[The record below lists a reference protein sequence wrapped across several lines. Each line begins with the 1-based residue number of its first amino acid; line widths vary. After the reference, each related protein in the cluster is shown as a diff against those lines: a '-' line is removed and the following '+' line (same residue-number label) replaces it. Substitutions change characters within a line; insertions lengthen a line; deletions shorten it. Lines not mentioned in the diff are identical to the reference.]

1 MNIKYIIGAA
11 CLTVGFTFTACSD
24 DDDYKAYSGNIL
36 STVQTGDAAV
46 TATTATTLGT
56 VIDLSGYAS
65 SSYEVGA
72 VYATTNTP
80 ATTGKRQAGAIAE
93 DGTVTTTLTGLTK
106 GQTYYYA
113 TYVTLQG
120 KVTQYGEVKSFYT
133 TDADIASTTGDV
145 TATKAT
151 LNATV
156 SQTADVINAGASE
169 IEYGFKVAAD
179 EEGVTDGI
187 DYPAAGEATTFSQ
200 QLSGLLPGKTYY
212 YVSYF
217 KIGDGL
223 AYSDVQS
230 FTTKSMEMEYVD
242 LGLTVMWAKYNLG
255 AESET
260 EPGGLYGDGDLTG
273 MKTSEYAAQYATGD
287 IAGTANDL
295 ALSVSAAIDG
305 AATKQSMMPT
315 QAQIDELLAAT
326 TKEFTEVDGVPG
338 YKLTAKNGNYIFFPA
353 AGYRSGTAVTDEGN
367 AGYYWTGNINPTNA
381 DYANTVTFNAD
392 NIATGTSARQLG
404 LSVRSVREMEPQ
416 ATLDVDNSKIIYGD
430 IENNGRFRIE
440 IFNLYGA
447 GTASN
452 PPIDVNK
459 LKFQKNMVIKFN
471 IEGLPEDGVDCYGGL
486 EYADESWGPALWSN
500 FDCKYDCHV
509 TKNGTY
515 TVWMEVDEQAEGAA
529 VFCID
534 IDGMH
539 TQLGDAISNVKAAIE
554 SISFD
559 VDDSAIQYY
568 VDNNL
573 VQFNNKDGNGED
585 GRIEIYNEWGSTKGA
600 GADYSDLKFKNSYM
614 IVNFTISGIDGNLV
628 SGSTGSYKTELS
640 FADQGWGCQY
650 WGGFEPAATAVT
662 GDGTYEVWAPL
673 SGDATP
679 GPCVWT
685 IEIYG
690 LWKEL
695 VDTSKVKVTI
705 NSVIVPGKE

>member
-1 MNIKYIIGAA
+1 MNAKYILGAA
-11 CLTVGFTFTACSD
+11 CLAVGFAFTACSD
-24 DDDYKAYSGNIL
+24 DDDYKSYSGNIV
-36 STVQTGDAAV
+36 SVVQTGEAAV

-56 VIDLSGYAS
+56 VLDLSTFAS
-65 SSYEVGA
+65 ASYEVGTI
-72 VYATTNTP
+72 YSTSNTP
-80 ATTGKRQAGAIAE
+80 TTSGKRQPGSLAQ
-93 DGTVTTTLTGLTK
+93 DGTVTATLTDLAK

-120 KVTQYGEVKSFYT
+120 KVTQYGDVKSFYT
-133 TDADIASTTGDV
+133 TDADIASTTGEV

-156 SQTADVINAGASE
+156 SQKADIINAGASE

-179 EEGVTDGI
+179 EEGATAGI
-187 DYPAAGEATTFSQ
+187 DYPTSGEETTFSQ
-200 QLSGLLPGKTYY
+200 QVDGLLPGKTYY

-223 AYSDVQS
+223 VYSDVQS

-255 AESET
+255 AENET
-260 EPGGLYGDGDLTG
+260 ELGGLYGYGDITG
-273 MKTSEYAAQYATGD
+273 MNTSEYAAQYATGD
-287 IAGTANDL
+287 IAGTENDIAL
-295 ALSVSAAIDG
+295 AISSAIDG
-305 AATKQSMMPT
+305 EATKQSMMPT

-326 TKEFTEVDGVPG
+326 TKEFTEIDGVPG

-353 AGYRSGTAVTDEGN
+353 AGYRNGTAVADEGQ
-367 AGYYWTGNINPTNA
+367 AGYYWSGNVNPTNG
-381 DYANTVTFNAD
+381 DYANTLTFSAD
-392 NIATGTSARQLG
+392 NIQTGTSGRQL
-404 LSVRSVREMEPQ
+404 E
-416 ATLDVDNSKIIYGD
+416 VDNSKIIYGD

-447 GTASN
+447 GTNAN

-459 LKFQKNMVIKFN
+459 LKFEKNMIVKFTL
-471 IEGLPEDGVDCYGGL
+471 EGLPEDGVDCYGGL
-486 EYADESWGPALWSN
+486 EYADDSWDPSLWSTFN
-500 FDCKYDCHV
+500 CKYDCHV

-515 TVWMEVDEQAEGAA
+515 TVWMETSALTEGAA

-534 IDGMH
+534 IDGLH
-539 TQLGDAISNVKAAIE
+539 TQLGDAISNVTAKIE

-559 VDDSAIQYY
+559 VDDSAINYY
-568 VDNNL
+568 VDNSKVL
-573 VQFNNKDGNGED
+573 FNNKDGNGVD
-585 GRIEIYNEWGSTKGA
+585 GRVEIYNEWGESKNA
-600 GADYSDLKFKNSYM
+600 GANYSDLKFKNSYM
-614 IVNFTISGIDGNLV
+614 IVNFTITGIDGNLT
-628 SGSTGSYKTELS
+628 SSATGSYKTELS

-650 WGGFEPAATAVT
+650 WGGFDPASVTVT

-685 IEIYG
+685 IELYG
-690 LWKEL
+690 LWQDL
-695 VDTSKVKVTI
+695 VDGSKVKATI

>member
-1 MNIKYIIGAA
+1 MA
-11 CLTVGFTFTACSD
+11 CLSVGFTFTACSD
-24 DDDYKAYSGNIL
+24 DDDYKAYTGNIL

-56 VIDLSGYAS
+56 VLDLTGYVS
-65 SSYEVGA
+65 SSYEVGTI
-72 VYATTNTP
+72 YGTTNTP
-80 ATTGKRQAGAIAE
+80 TTSGKRQAGSIAE
-93 DGTVTTTLTGLTK
+93 DGIVTTTLTDLTK

-113 TYVTLQG
+113 TYVILQG

-133 TDADIASTTGDV
+133 TDADIVSTTGDV

-169 IEYGFKVAAD
+169 IEYGFKVAAN
-179 EEGVTDGI
+179 EEEVKNGI
-187 DYPAAGEATTFSQ
+187 DCPASGESTSLSQ

-212 YVSYF
+212 YASYF

-223 AYSDVQS
+223 VYSDVQS
-230 FTTKSMEMEYVD
+230 FTTKTMEMEYVD
-242 LGLTVMWAKYNLG
+242 LGLSVMWAKYNLG

-260 EPGGLYGDGDLTG
+260 DLGGLYGYGDLTG
-273 MKTSEYAAQYATGD
+273 LKISEYVAQYSTGD
-287 IAGTANDL
+287 IAGTADDI
-295 ALSVSAAIDG
+295 ALSISAAIDG
-305 AATKQSMMPT
+305 EATKQSMMPT
-315 QAQIDELLAAT
+315 QAQIEELLANT
-326 TKEFTEVDGVPG
+326 TMEFAELDGVAG
-338 YKLTAKNGNYIFFPA
+338 YKLTAKNGNSIFFPA
-353 AGYRSGTAVTDEGN
+353 AGYRSAMTVTDEGV
-367 AGYYWTGNINPTNA
+367 AGYYWTGNINPTNE
-381 DYANTVTFNAD
+381 DYAQTLTFSAD
-392 NIATGTSARQLG
+392 NIAIGTSGRQLG
-404 LSVRSVREMEPQ
+404 LSVRSVREAEPQ
-416 ATLDVDNSKIIYGD
+416 TTLDVDNSKIIYGD

-447 GTASN
+447 GTNAN

-459 LKFQKNMVIKFN
+459 LKFSKNMIVKFTL
-471 IEGLPEDGVDCYGGL
+471 EGLPENGVDCYGGL
-486 EYADESWGPALWSN
+486 EYADDSWDPSLWSN

-515 TVWMEVDEQAEGAA
+515 TVWMEVNDLAEGAA

-534 IDGMH
+534 INDLH
-539 TQLGDAISNVKAAIE
+539 NQLGDAINDVKASIE

-573 VQFNNKDGNGED
+573 VQFNNKDGNGTD
-585 GRIEIYNEWGSTKGA
+585 GRIEIFNEWGATKSA

-614 IVNFTISGIDGNLV
+614 IVTFTITGIDGNLV
-628 SGSTGSYKTELS
+628 AGASGAYKTELS

-650 WGGFEPAATAVT
+650 WGGFATAGATVT
-662 GDGTYEVWAPL
+662 GDGAYEVWAPL

-685 IEIYG
+685 IELYD
-690 LWKEL
+690 LWKDL
-695 VDTSKVKVTI
+695 VDTSKVQVTI
-705 NSVIVPGKE
+705 NSVVVPGKE